1 MADKLY
7 TWVATPVEWLHSKFG
22 SSSLS
27 LDEDKAKSADVIVDK
42 DGNVQVNMQSKAFQR
57 AFEQSVNELSRL
69 RPENI
74 HKG

>member
-27 LDEDKAKSADVIVDK
+27 LDEEKAKTAAVIVDK
-42 DGNVQVNMQSKAFQR
+42 DGNVQVNMQSEAFQR

-69 RPENI
+69 RLDSS